1 MKVVFTDE
9 ALANLDGILSFIA
22 SNYPSIYDAFQSRL
36 RIGGRPH
43 WRLAG
48 ERPGSGR
55 PAGARRRLTS
65 ANARAGFQILQLG
78 AQRLIFGWKG
88 TRYDHPCAAIRR
100 ALGPGA

>member
-65 ANARAGFQILQLG
+65 ANARAEFQILQL
-78 AQRLIFGWKG
+78 AASASILRLE
-88 TRYDHPCAAIRR
+88 RNRHDHPCAAIRR